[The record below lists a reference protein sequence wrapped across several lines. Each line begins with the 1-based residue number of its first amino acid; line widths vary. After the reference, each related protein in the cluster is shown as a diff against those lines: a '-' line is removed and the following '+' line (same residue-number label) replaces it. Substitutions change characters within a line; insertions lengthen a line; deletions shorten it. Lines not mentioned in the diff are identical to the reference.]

1 MGMSSAAT
9 RYLLTIYRLSGE
21 GAPVRSV
28 DISRALGV
36 SPASVVH
43 MMGVLTA
50 EGFITKRHYGR
61 VQLTGEGIWA
71 ANQLH
76 TKCMLLESFLAEEL
90 AVAEEVAHRD
100 AVACLCSLSEES
112 IERIVRRVLPGNAVM
127 LRAVG
132 ESEKYKRTAD
142 TADQCPPSVFL
153 YGQVQA
159 RWSSSTSP
167 IL

>member
-43 MMGVLTA
+43 MMGVLSG
-50 EGFITKRHYGR
+50 EGLISKRHYGR
-61 VQLTGEGIWA
+61 VQLTEEGVWA
-71 ANQLH
+71 ANQLY
-76 TKCMLLESFLAEEL
+76 TKCMLLESFLTEEL
-90 AVAEEVAHRD
+90 ALERQVARRD

-112 IERIVRRVLPGNAVM
+112 IERLIRRVLPENTVI
-127 LRAVG
+127 LRAAG
-132 ESEKYKRTAD
+132 E
-142 TADQCPPSVFL
+142 
-153 YGQVQA
+153 
-159 RWSSSTSP
+159 
-167 IL
+167 